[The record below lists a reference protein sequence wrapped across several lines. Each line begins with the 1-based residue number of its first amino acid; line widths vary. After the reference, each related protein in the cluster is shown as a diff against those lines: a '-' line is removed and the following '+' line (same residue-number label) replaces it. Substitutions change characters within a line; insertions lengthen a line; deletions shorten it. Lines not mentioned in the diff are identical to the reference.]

1 MFGKLK
7 SGNSKISRRSTSKI
21 QSMNDTAPEVPAN
34 EQQQNR
40 IVLYFS
46 NNQKISAVPDG
57 EVTAT
62 PAQRKEILAKL
73 RSGEIS
79 WAELEGFLRNVAM
92 PLVDTKEAIDKV
104 FTQIV
109 QDLRQKQILAVLTG
123 YNATDWQMVSRGD
136 LKNLLGK
143 PLKGQPNYRTP
154 VGFATFRQK
163 FLSGIEDKADAEQ
176 MREYEQAM
184 DDLERKIYG
193 RRFDYY
199 QQVRLMKN
207 GKAAN
212 GSAVT
217 SGSVAAD
224 GSVAANGENKG
235 VKPEEVVSAGDA
247 EEAKPEGVT
256 KKPPVVMTGSAM
268 LNQEQSTEILSR
280 AVVMGDPWKQGGNE
294 YVLSSGNLL
303 GNGLVPVFGV
313 QMDGRTIALSQP
325 FQLSDGRGAA
335 LGFVPTNEG
344 EKVRGFY
351 LDPRTGMWQFAPD
364 IIRGPRAEGMA
375 QVTEGYGGVS
385 TVLPVV
391 LQRTLTDLV
400 KTHGFRE
407 ITTVNPDFLFAG
419 TAVAYDTMQEYRE
432 ALGRGQMRS
441 DFYREV
447 DRQPAVIN
455 AQSGDKSK
463 AMPQLL
469 SVNANVAPNFEQFEG
484 HFVTYSMLA
493 GQVQIDIFKSYDG
506 LMTWL
511 FCSDE
516 YGRTWIGEIEVNS
529 PLTSTGCRKNWV
541 EAGDLMTPLYE
552 YSTQAGGQGDPN
564 DVRKGMVGMWNTY
577 LSKIPLIQE
586 YIGWKNRTR

>member
-1 MFGKLK
+1 MVVLWYNKLMFGKLK
-7 SGNSKISRRSTSKI
+7 SGNSKVSRREASKI
-21 QSMNDTAPEVPAN
+21 QLMNDTAPEVPAN

-40 IVLYFS
+40 IVLYFC
-46 NNQKISAVPDG
+46 NNQKISAVPEG
-57 EVTAT
+57 EVTVT
-62 PAQRKEILAKL
+62 SAQRKEVVAKL
-73 RSGEIS
+73 KSGEIS
-79 WAELEGFLRNVAM
+79 WGEIEGFLRNVAM
-92 PLVDTKEAIDKV
+92 PLVDTKEAVDKV

-154 VGFATFRQK
+154 VGFAIFRQK

-199 QQVRLMKN
+199 QQIRLMKN
-207 GKAAN
+207 GKA
-212 GSAVT
+212 T
-217 SGSVAAD
+217 D
-224 GSVAANGENKG
+224 GSVVSGSESKQVQPEGASAGSSVDG
-235 VKPEEVVSAGDA
+235 ARSDEEV
-247 EEAKPEGVT
+247 

-280 AVVMGDPWKQGGNE
+280 AVIMGDPWKQGGNE
-294 YVLSSGNLL
+294 YPLSSGNLL
-303 GNGLVPVFGV
+303 SNGLVPVFGV
-313 QMDGRTIALSQP
+313 QVDGQMLALSQP

-335 LGFVPTNEG
+335 LGFVPMNEG
-344 EKVRGFY
+344 MKVRSFY
-351 LDPRTGMWQFAPD
+351 LEPRTGMWQFASD

-375 QVTEGYGGVS
+375 QVTEGYGGAS

-400 KTHGFRE
+400 TAHGFRE

-419 TAVAYDTMQEYRE
+419 TTVAYDTMQEYRE
-432 ALGRGQMRS
+432 ALSRGQMRS

-447 DRQPAVIN
+447 DRQPVVIN

-469 SVNANVAPNFEQFEG
+469 SVNANVSPNFERFEG
-484 HFVTYSMLA
+484 HFVTYSTLA
-493 GQVQIDIFKSYDG
+493 GQVQIDVFKSYDE
-506 LMTWL
+506 MVTWM

-586 YIGWKNRTR
+586 YIGWKNRAR